1 MSPDRFEHLLTL
13 VCPKI
18 TKKITRFRKPISA
31 SERLALILRYLA
43 TGESQ
48 QSLSFSYCIG
58 KSTVISIVSET
69 SLAIFNALK
78 DSYMKKRW
86 TRHLYLCILF
96 WTYHKGMDIFELLQQ
111 VLHIFFVILFR

>member
-13 VCPKI
+13 VGPKI
-18 TKKITRFRKPISA
+18 TKKTTRFRKPISA
-31 SERLALILRYLA
+31 SERLALTLRYLA

-48 QSLSFSYCIG
+48 QSLSFSYRIG
-58 KSTVISIVSET
+58 KSTVSSIVSET

-78 DSYMKKRW
+78 DPYMKKRW
-86 TRHLYLCILF
+86 TRHLCILF

-111 VLHIFFVILFR
+111 VLHILFVILFR